1 MHHGITQSVKR
12 MSLLMGRYT
21 TLGYEFMD
29 FSKCQKNVPA
39 SGTDVAS
46 TLGVKRMSL
55 LVGRDNQI

>member
-1 MHHGITQSVKR
+1 